1 MVLVVAGAND
11 SVNDEGKHDAL
22 LKRLLQDLSVKK
34 AAQLASDITGAKKNA
49 LYERALLLQ
58 GK

>member
-34 AAQLASDITGAKKNA
+34 PHSLPAISQGRKKCFV
-49 LYERALLLQ
+49 
-58 GK
+58 